1 MYPPDSVVHLLKPG
15 QVLTNYQV
23 SVQWWV
29 LKLFLQNKPAFSGHV
44 PLSHHQS
51 PSLSSLPL
59 PSVPACTLII
69 VTCKWQR
76 VMHEPET
83 CMTLDS
89 QSFFRLYWW
98 ANWRAKGV
106 VLIITFFCII
116 YRSFWLSML
125 VPSFF
130 TCSCTHVLLLS
141 TVQQQQANLMLLLQ
155 RTKKVMS
162 VSLQL
167 VDFAIGLVNSVL
179 TCPTGK
185 WCFIRNLNKRR
196 TLKSFLLVKTFLGLV
211 EMTSGLVNASF
222 SLPKWQAVKK
232 ILFAPCVVQ

>member
-1 MYPPDSVVHLLKPG
+1 MERDYFTCTHRIVLSTFWNQG

-116 YRSFWLSML
+116 HRYFWLSML

-141 TVQQQQANLMLLLQ
+141 MVQQQQANLMILLQ
-155 RTKKVMS
+155 RVKKV
-162 VSLQL
+162 VSDSLRL
-167 VDFAIGLVNSVL
+167 VDFAIGPVNSV
-179 TCPTGK
+179 
-185 WCFIRNLNKRR
+185 FNLLDGQVMFYKEF
-196 TLKSFLLVKTFLGLV
+196 K
-211 EMTSGLVNASF
+211 
-222 SLPKWQAVKK
+222 
-232 ILFAPCVVQ
+232 

>member
-1 MYPPDSVVHLLKPG
+1 MERDYFTCTHRIVLSTFWNQG

-98 ANWRAKGV
+98 ANWRAKGSV

-116 YRSFWLSML
+116 HRSFWLSML
-125 VPSFF
+125 VSSFF

-141 TVQQQQANLMLLLQ
+141 MVQQQQANLMILLQ
-155 RTKKVMS
+155 RVKKV
-162 VSLQL
+162 VSDSLRL
-167 VDFAIGLVNSVL
+167 VDFAIGPVNSV
-179 TCPTGK
+179 
-185 WCFIRNLNKRR
+185 FNLLDGQVMFYKEF
-196 TLKSFLLVKTFLGLV
+196 K
-211 EMTSGLVNASF
+211 
-222 SLPKWQAVKK
+222 
-232 ILFAPCVVQ
+232 

>member
-1 MYPPDSVVHLLKPG
+1 MERDYFTCTHQIVLSTFWNQG

-83 CMTLDS
+83 CMTSDS

-116 YRSFWLSML
+116 HRYFWLSML

-141 TVQQQQANLMLLLQ
+141 MVQQQQANLMILLQ
-155 RTKKVMS
+155 RVKKV
-162 VSLQL
+162 VSDSLRL
-167 VDFAIGLVNSVL
+167 VDFAIGPVNSV
-179 TCPTGK
+179 
-185 WCFIRNLNKRR
+185 FNLLDGQVMFYKEF
-196 TLKSFLLVKTFLGLV
+196 K
-211 EMTSGLVNASF
+211 
-222 SLPKWQAVKK
+222 
-232 ILFAPCVVQ
+232 

>member
-1 MYPPDSVVHLLKPG
+1 MERDYFTCTHRIVLSTFWNQG

-59 PSVPACTLII
+59 PWVLACTLII
-69 VTCKWQR
+69 VTFKWQR

-83 CMTLDS
+83 YVTFDS

-106 VLIITFFCII
+106 VLIITFFSII
-116 YRSFWLSML
+116 YRYFWLSML
-125 VPSFF
+125 VPWPHFICTPVPMSFYCLRCSSSKQ
-130 TCSCTHVLLLS
+130 TLCSCCN
-141 TVQQQQANLMLLLQ
+141 VQ
-155 RTKKVMS
+155 RK
-162 VSLQL
+162 
-167 VDFAIGLVNSVL
+167 
-179 TCPTGK
+179 
-185 WCFIRNLNKRR
+185 
-196 TLKSFLLVKTFLGLV
+196 
-211 EMTSGLVNASF
+211 
-222 SLPKWQAVKK
+222 
-232 ILFAPCVVQ
+232 